1 MDAKRILG
9 MFNAPKEKRYK
20 SLCVR
25 TADAEEVWLMQDK
38 ADVKRMT
45 WTLNNRTTFCWSHR
59 ALTDDL
65 HPSLRPARYIVPCI
79 TVHQISHTFLIRTP
93 AVSLTVF
100 FIEHYSS
107 PTIL

>member
-25 TADAEEVWLMQDK
+25 AADAEEVWLMQDK

-45 WTLNNRTTFCWSHR
+45 WTLNNRTTFCWSH
-59 ALTDDL
+59 
-65 HPSLRPARYIVPCI
+65 LRP
-79 TVHQISHTFLIRTP
+79 H
-93 AVSLTVF
+93 
-100 FIEHYSS
+100 
-107 PTIL
+107 